1 MKTEARLRV
10 KLWRVKGGETMKK
23 MLGKKVQGFPLI
35 ELIIVIAILGILAVA
50 VLSAIN
56 PLEQIRKA
64 NDARRRSNAA
74 ELLNALER
82 YTATYAGA
90 YPTGFTFDTAQ
101 PGALLT
107 SSDVALLGNEL
118 KSEFGTRISKST
130 DLLYVYSDTNSLAHV
145 CYQIESEE
153 QAAKYSST
161 LYSGA
166 DGDYICLPE

>member
-1 MKTEARLRV
+1 
-10 KLWRVKGGETMKK
+10 MKK
-23 MLGKKVQGFPLI
+23 MLGKKVQGFTLI